1 MTNVFQS
8 KQMTVGL
15 VNDFEGH
22 IWSYLHFWLI
32 FKYLLLLG
40 DHDHILN
47 FSPPFLYFWLRY
59 VSFKVICK
67 LVDEWEK
74 EEEKREKRVLV

>member
-47 FSPPFLYFWLRY
+47 FSPPFLHFWLIY

-67 LVDEWEK
+67 LVEEWEK